1 MVGTS
6 VKNLDAGR
14 VGQWEGCTGL
24 GASKAQGLGA
34 MRKQRRVRSVGW
46 EGAKEAC
53 WVVAGGVRW
62 SDCSPESVGQ
72 ALAVLSSL
80 QACQLFVLHMFGAC
94 SGAQGVA
101 WTRSLVG
108 HRRSLEAV
116 LANLA

>member
-1 MVGTS
+1 
-6 VKNLDAGR
+6 
-14 VGQWEGCTGL
+14 
-24 GASKAQGLGA
+24 

-53 WVVAGGVRW
+53 WVGPGGCVGATAIR
-62 SDCSPESVGQ
+62 SRLGQ
-72 ALAVLSSL
+72 ALAVLSLL
-80 QACQLFVLHMFGAC
+80 QACQLFVLHIFGAC